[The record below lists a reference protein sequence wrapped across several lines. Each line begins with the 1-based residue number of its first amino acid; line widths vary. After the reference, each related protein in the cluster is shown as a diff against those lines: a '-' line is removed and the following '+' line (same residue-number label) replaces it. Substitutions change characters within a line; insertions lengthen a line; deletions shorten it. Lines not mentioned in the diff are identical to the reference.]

1 SGMTQTTARSAVDR
15 VQAAGTLL
23 VMVIALGLGAL
34 TDLGQAWL
42 PQSSASLANSGASW
56 AAVAFVLALFATGTG
71 RAILWGLLGLAGL
84 AGGYYLTAISRHVP
98 ESPASIR
105 FWMLAAVIIGPLLG
119 LAASWVRRG
128 SPITAALGT
137 GAAAGLLGG
146 ESVYGLTAIA
156 GSTSSLYWTIQLAVA
171 IALLIA
177 LDAWRVREPAPIVLS
192 VVTAGVVGA
201 LTALVYLKG

>member
-1 SGMTQTTARSAVDR
+1 MTQTTARSAVDR
-15 VQAAGTLL
+15 VQGAGTLL
-23 VMVIALGLGAL
+23 VVVIGLGLGAL
-34 TDLGQAWL
+34 TGLGQAWL

-84 AGGYYLTAISRHVP
+84 AGGYYLTATSRHVP
-98 ESPASIR
+98 KSPTSIR

-128 SPITAALGT
+128 SPLTAALGT
-137 GAAAGLLGG
+137 RPAAGLVGG

-156 GSTSSLYWTIQLAVA
+156 GRTSSRYLDIQLAVA
-171 IALLIA
+171 VVLLIA

-201 LTALVYLKG
+201 LTYVVYLQG

>member
-1 SGMTQTTARSAVDR
+1 MDESLRRSAVDR

-23 VMVIALGLGAL
+23 VIVIALGLGAL

-71 RAILWGLLGLAGL
+71 RAVLWGLLGLAGL

-128 SPITAALGT
+128 SPITAWSAARACT
-137 GAAAGLLGG
+137 G
-146 ESVYGLTAIA
+146 
-156 GSTSSLYWTIQLAVA
+156 
-171 IALLIA
+171 
-177 LDAWRVREPAPIVLS
+177 
-192 VVTAGVVGA
+192 
-201 LTALVYLKG
+201 

>member
-1 SGMTQTTARSAVDR
+1 MTQSVARSAVDR
-15 VQAAGTLL
+15 VRAAGTLL
-23 VMVIALGLGAL
+23 VLVIALALGAL

-71 RAILWGLLGLAGL
+71 RAALWGLLGLAGL
-84 AGGYYLTAISRHVP
+84 VGGYYLAATTRHVP

-105 FWMLAAVIIGPLLG
+105 FWMLAAVILGPLLG
-119 LAASWVRRG
+119 VAASWVRRG
-128 SPITAALGT
+128 PPVAAALGA

-146 ESVYGLTAIA
+146 ESAYGLTAIA
-156 GSTSSLYWTIQLAVA
+156 GTTSSLYWTIQLAVA
-171 IALLIA
+171 VLLLAA
-177 LDAWRVREPAPIVLS
+177 LDAWRVRQGAAIFLS
-192 VVTAGVVGA
+192 VVTALTVGA